1 MKAVIQRVKKAQVSV
16 GEEIVGSIQ
25 VGFLILLGISHDDTE
40 EDVTWLVQKIEKL
53 RVFSDDQGAMNLD
66 LNAVNGAVL
75 VVSQFTLF
83 ANYKKGN
90 RPSFINAAHPDH
102 AKPLYQLFIEKMQTS
117 IPTQQGI
124 FGADMQITLQNDGP
138 VTILMDTK
146 NKE

>member
-25 VGFLILLGISHDDTE
+25 VGFLILLGITHDDIE

>member
-16 GEEIVGSIQ
+16 DEEIVGSIQ
-25 VGFLILLGISHDDTE
+25 VGFLILLGITHDDTE

>member
-25 VGFLILLGISHDDTE
+25 VGFLILLGITHDDTE

-75 VVSQFTLF
+75 VVSQVTLC

>member
-25 VGFLILLGISHDDTE
+25 VGFLILLGITHDDTE

-102 AKPLYQLFIEKMQTS
+102 AKPLYQLFVEKMQTS

>member
-16 GEEIVGSIQ
+16 GEEIVGSIH
-25 VGFLILLGISHDDTE
+25 VGFLILLGITHDDTE

>member
-25 VGFLILLGISHDDTE
+25 VGFLILLGITHDDTE

-90 RPSFINAAHPDH
+90 RPSFINAAHPVH
-102 AKPLYQLFIEKMQTS
+102 AKPLYQLFVEKMQTS

>member
-1 MKAVIQRVKKAQVSV
+1 MKAVIQRVRKAQVSV

-25 VGFLILLGISHDDTE
+25 VGFLILLGITHDDTE

>member
-25 VGFLILLGISHDDTE
+25 VGFLILLGITHDDTE
-40 EDVTWLVQKIEKL
+40 DDVTWLVQKIEKL

>member
-25 VGFLILLGISHDDTE
+25 VGFLILLGITHDDTE

-124 FGADMQITLQNDGP
+124 FGADMQIALQNDGP

-146 NKE
+146 NKQ

>member
-25 VGFLILLGISHDDTE
+25 VGFLILLGITHDDTE
-40 EDVTWLVQKIEKL
+40 EDVIWLVQKIEKL

>member
-1 MKAVIQRVKKAQVSV
+1 
-16 GEEIVGSIQ
+16 
-25 VGFLILLGISHDDTE
+25 
-40 EDVTWLVQKIEKL
+40 VQKIEKL

>member
-25 VGFLILLGISHDDTE
+25 VGFLILLGITHDDTE

-138 VTILMDTK
+138 VSILMDTK

>member
-25 VGFLILLGISHDDTE
+25 VGFLILLGITHDDTE

-102 AKPLYQLFIEKMQTS
+102 AKPLYQLFVEKMQTS
-117 IPTQQGI
+117 IPTQQGV
-124 FGADMQITLQNDGP
+124 FGADMQITLQSDGP

>member
-25 VGFLILLGISHDDTE
+25 VGFLILLGITHDDTE

-146 NKE
+146 NEE

>member
-1 MKAVIQRVKKAQVSV
+1 MKALIQRVKKAQVSV

-25 VGFLILLGISHDDTE
+25 VGFLILLGITHDDTE

-102 AKPLYQLFIEKMQTS
+102 AKPLYQLFVEKMQTS

>member
-1 MKAVIQRVKKAQVSV
+1 MKAVIQRVKKAQESG

-25 VGFLILLGISHDDTE
+25 VGFLILLGITHDDTE

>member
-25 VGFLILLGISHDDTE
+25 VGFLILLGITHDDTE
-40 EDVTWLVQKIEKL
+40 EDATWLVQKIEKL

>member
-25 VGFLILLGISHDDTE
+25 VGFLILLGITHDDTE

-90 RPSFINAAHPDH
+90 RPSFINAAHPNH

>member
-25 VGFLILLGISHDDTE
+25 VGFLILLGITHDDTE

-102 AKPLYQLFIEKMQTS
+102 AKPLYQLFIEKMRTS

>member
-16 GEEIVGSIQ
+16 GEEIVVSIQ
-25 VGFLILLGISHDDTE
+25 VGFLILLGITHDDTE
-40 EDVTWLVQKIEKL
+40 EDVTWLVQKLEKL

>member
-25 VGFLILLGISHDDTE
+25 VGFLILLGITHDDTE
-40 EDVTWLVQKIEKL
+40 EDATWLVQKIEKL

-102 AKPLYQLFIEKMQTS
+102 AKPLYQLFVEKMQTS

>member
-25 VGFLILLGISHDDTE
+25 VGFLILLGITHDDTE

-102 AKPLYQLFIEKMQTS
+102 AKPLYQLFIEKMQAS

>member
-25 VGFLILLGISHDDTE
+25 VGFLILLGITHDDTE

-90 RPSFINAAHPDH
+90 RPSFINAAHTDH

>member
-25 VGFLILLGISHDDTE
+25 VGFLILLGITHDDTE

-102 AKPLYQLFIEKMQTS
+102 AKLLYQLFIEKMQTS

>member
-25 VGFLILLGISHDDTE
+25 VGFLILLGITHDDTE

-66 LNAVNGAVL
+66 LNAVNGAIL

>member
-16 GEEIVGSIQ
+16 GKEIVGSIQ
-25 VGFLILLGISHDDTE
+25 VGFLILLGITHDDTE

-102 AKPLYQLFIEKMQTS
+102 AKPLYQLFIEKMRTS

>member
-25 VGFLILLGISHDDTE
+25 VGFLILLGITHDDTE

-53 RVFSDDQGAMNLD
+53 RIFSDDQGAMNLD

>member
-25 VGFLILLGISHDDTE
+25 LGFLILLGITHDDTE

>member
-25 VGFLILLGISHDDTE
+25 VGFLILLGITHDDTE

-53 RVFSDDQGAMNLD
+53 RGFSDDQGAMNLD

-90 RPSFINAAHPDH
+90 RPSFINAAHPDY
-102 AKPLYQLFIEKMQTS
+102 AKPLYQLFVEKMQTS

>member
-25 VGFLILLGISHDDTE
+25 VGFLILLGITHDDTE

-102 AKPLYQLFIEKMQTS
+102 AKPLYQLFIEKMQIS

>member
-25 VGFLILLGISHDDTE
+25 VGFLILLGITHDDTE

-75 VVSQFTLF
+75 IVSQFTLF

-90 RPSFINAAHPDH
+90 RPSFINAAHPDQ
-102 AKPLYQLFIEKMQTS
+102 AKPLYQLFIEKIQIST
-117 IPTQQGI
+117 PTQQGV

-146 NKE
+146 NKA

>member
-25 VGFLILLGISHDDTE
+25 VGFLILLGITHDDTE
-40 EDVTWLVQKIEKL
+40 EDITWLVQKIEKL

>member
-25 VGFLILLGISHDDTE
+25 VGFLILLGIMHDDTE
-40 EDVTWLVQKIEKL
+40 EDATWLVQKIEKL

>member
-25 VGFLILLGISHDDTE
+25 VGFLILLGITHDDTE

-90 RPSFINAAHPDH
+90 RPSFINAAHPEH